1 MRRKNEL
8 FELFVVIL
16 FGWLSV
22 KTLGLVLRLTWGL
35 ASIAATA
42 LLVLAL
48 PALLVGLL
56 VAGGA
61 ILLLPLAL
69 VGGAFAILKACC

>member
-1 MRRKNEL
+1 M
-8 FELFVVIL
+8 FELLVVIL

-35 ASIAATA
+35 ASIAATV
-42 LLVLAL
+42 LFVLAL

-69 VGGAFAILKACC
+69 VGGAFAIVKACC